1 MSNDRFDFA
10 APPEALGTSRL
21 LYAVRSRYDKEWHS
35 TMHTHACTE
44 IFYCV
49 RGLGEFVL
57 DGHRRTVGSDDVV
70 TVGAN
75 VEHTESSSMANPLEY
90 IALGVDGLDFHF
102 GPDGSAP
109 YTVLN
114 YRDDR
119 EILLLYL
126 EDLLRELE
134 TKPSQY
140 EIVCTYLLQ
149 VLLIKLLRT
158 RALPVSIEPARRG
171 NRECA
176 AARRYID
183 EHYAEAITL
192 DTLAELAHVNKYYL
206 VHTFSKEYGITP
218 INYLIDRR
226 IRESKYLLG
235 NTNHSLSQISHLL
248 GFSSPSYFSQSFRR
262 ITGQSPMEYRK
273 AARSA
278 APPQKKLS
286 P

>member
-1 MSNDRFDFA
+1 MSNNRFDLA
-10 APPEALGTSRL
+10 APTEALGTSRL
-21 LYAVRSRYDKEWHS
+21 LYAARSRYGKEWHS
-35 TMHTHACTE
+35 TVHRHACTE

-49 RGLGEFVL
+49 RGLGDFVL

-70 TVGAN
+70 IVGAN
-75 VEHTESSSMANPLEY
+75 VEHTESSSSANPLEY
-90 IALGVDGLDFHF
+90 IVLGVDGLDFHF
-102 GPDGSAP
+102 GGSDSIDSAS

-114 YRDDR
+114 YRDER
-119 EILLLYL
+119 EVLLLYL

-134 TKPSQY
+134 AKPSQY
-140 EIVCTYLLQ
+140 ETVCTYLLQ

-183 EHYAEAITL
+183 EHYAEPITL
-192 DTLAELAHVNKYYL
+192 EALAELSHVNKYYL

-226 IRESKYLLG
+226 IRESKYLLS
-235 NTNHSLSQISHLL
+235 NTNHSLSQISHVL

-262 ITGQSPMEYRK
+262 LTGISPMEYRK
-273 AARSA
+273 ASREQASSA
-278 APPQKKLS
+278 T
-286 P
+286 